1 MMKRSNNKYC
11 FVVRQNETIDE
22 IEKSIREY
30 TKTKELNEYN
40 DLNNTEMFIEPPYSF
55 HNVLQLLNMNM
66 YHKACCEVIAADVAG
81 AGFNIVSKEN
91 EYNEDN
97 RDILES
103 FFEKNNISELIRK
116 AEFDLEALGFCVIEI
131 CRENGSDSDVV
142 ELNHMNP
149 LHFKMHIDK
158 KRVIQKIGTK
168 ERWFVLKGKN
178 YDEYGRHF
186 EVNCKTGEI
195 VYKKLA
201 EDERANEIVW
211 LTRYSTEQSPY
222 GFCSALPALNCIL
235 NDYAREKFNS
245 KFFRNYGMP
254 SFAIALSGNFD
265 SDSTEELA
273 TEIKDALQN
282 IIEEPFSSLV
292 LQVPSESEEGKVDIN
307 IQPLS
312 TTPSE
317 ASFLQFR
324 KQNRDDIISAHR
336 VDPSRLSIYEAGSLN
351 GTNSIQ
357 LDSAYFIS
365 VIKPYRAQIT
375 NVLNSLIVDDFEFDD
390 LAFEIF
396 DNATS
401 AEQKAIENVLK
412 LVDSAIMTINE
423 AREYLSNQF
432 NIDPV
437 EDEIADEL
445 CYHGRPLTEFGM
457 STNFFYDDD
466 EDDEEVK
473 ELEE

>member
-1 MMKRSNNKYC
+1 
-11 FVVRQNETIDE
+11 
-22 IEKSIREY
+22 
-30 TKTKELNEYN
+30 
-40 DLNNTEMFIEPPYSF
+40 
-55 HNVLQLLNMNM
+55 
-66 YHKACCEVIAADVAG
+66 
-81 AGFNIVSKEN
+81 
-91 EYNEDN
+91 
-97 RDILES
+97 
-103 FFEKNNISELIRK
+103 
-116 AEFDLEALGFCVIEI
+116 
-131 CRENGSDSDVV
+131 
-142 ELNHMNP
+142 
-149 LHFKMHIDK
+149 
-158 KRVIQKIGTK
+158 
-168 ERWFVLKGKN
+168 
-178 YDEYGRHF
+178 
-186 EVNCKTGEI
+186 
-195 VYKKLA
+195 
-201 EDERANEIVW
+201 
-211 LTRYSTEQSPY
+211 
-222 GFCSALPALNCIL
+222 
-235 NDYAREKFNS
+235 
-245 KFFRNYGMP
+245 MP

-273 TEIKDALQN
+273 TEIKEALQN

-375 NVLNSLIVDDFEFDD
+375 NVLNGLIVDDFEFID

-445 CYHGRPLTEFGM
+445 CYHGRPLTDFGM
-457 STNFFYDDD
+457 STNFLLDDD
-466 EDDEEVK
+466 DDEEVK